1 MKIISLNG
9 RSNCGK
15 SHTLLMLCDKIA
27 SKFTILHEEKVGE
40 DRRMTFDLDG
50 VVVSVCTG
58 GDNAKV
64 IGENCAYFDSWEC
77 DIAVTANRSKAN
89 PTWYLQD
96 YANRN
101 NSSLNEILMPYAEFL
116 GRTTGMIK
124 VEKLVAEH
132 FYEMVLSFANQ
143 QR

>member
-27 SKFTILHEEKVGE
+27 SKYTILNEEKVGE

-50 VVVSVCTG
+50 AVVSVCTG

-64 IGENCAYFDSWEC
+64 IEENCAYFDRWEC

-96 YANRN
+96 YSNRK

-116 GRTTGMIK
+116 GRTTGMVK
-124 VEKLVAEH
+124 VEALVADH
-132 FYEMVLSFANQ
+132 FFERILKIADKQ
-143 QR
+143 

>member
-27 SKFTILHEEKVGE
+27 SKYTILNEEKVGE

-58 GDNAKV
+58 GDNTKV
-64 IGENCAYFDSWEC
+64 IEENCAYFDSREC
-77 DIAVTANRSKAN
+77 DIAATANRSKVN

-96 YANRN
+96 YANRK
-101 NSSLNEILMPYAEFL
+101 NSSLNEILMPYVEFL
-116 GRTTGMIK
+116 GRTTGMVK
-124 VEKLVAEH
+124 VEELVAEY
-132 FYEMVLSFANQ
+132 FFEMILSFANKQ
-143 QR
+143 

>member
-27 SKFTILHEEKVGE
+27 SKYTMLNEEKVGE
-40 DRRMTFDLDG
+40 DKRMTFDLDG

-58 GDNAKV
+58 GDNTKV
-64 IGENCAYFDSWEC
+64 IEENCAYFDSREC

-96 YANRN
+96 YANRK

-116 GRTTGMIK
+116 GRTTGMVK
-124 VEKLVAEH
+124 VEELVTEH
-132 FYEMVLSFANQ
+132 FFEMILSFADKQ
-143 QR
+143 

>member
-27 SKFTILHEEKVGE
+27 SKYTKLNEEKAGE
-40 DRRMTFDLDG
+40 DRRMTFDLNG
-50 VVVSVCTG
+50 VVVSICTC
-58 GDNAKV
+58 GDNTNV
-64 IGENCAYFDSWEC
+64 IEENCAYFDSWEC
-77 DIAVTANRSKAN
+77 DIAVTANRSKSN

-96 YANRN
+96 YANRK

-116 GRTTGMIK
+116 GRTTGMVK
-124 VEKLVAEH
+124 VEELVAEH
-132 FYEMVLSFANQ
+132 FFEMVLSFANQ
-143 QR
+143 Q

>member
-27 SKFTILHEEKVGE
+27 SKYTMLNEEKVGE
-40 DRRMTFDLDG
+40 DRRKTFDLDG

-64 IGENCAYFDSWEC
+64 IEENCAYFDSREC

-96 YANRN
+96 YANRK

-116 GRTTGMIK
+116 GRTTGMVK
-124 VEKLVAEH
+124 VEELVAEY
-132 FYEMVLSFANQ
+132 FFEMILRFTNKQ
-143 QR
+143 

>member
-27 SKFTILHEEKVGE
+27 SKYTMLNEEKVGE
-40 DRRMTFDLDG
+40 DKRMTFDLDG

-58 GDNAKV
+58 GDNTKV
-64 IGENCAYFDSWEC
+64 IEENCAYFDSREC

-96 YANRN
+96 YANRK

-116 GRTTGMIK
+116 GRTTGMVK
-124 VEKLVAEH
+124 VEELVAEH
-132 FYEMVLSFANQ
+132 FFEMILSFADKQ
-143 QR
+143 